1 MNYVLYCTIFVLYY
15 HHILFCL
22 FLYKTE
28 FGSRRA
34 LDGKH
39 LPSLL
44 YGVHVRI
51 VLAFGVFYFVCVL

>member
-1 MNYVLYCTIFVLYY
+1 MSHIAPSLSCTIIM
-15 HHILFCL
+15 ILFCL

-28 FGSRRA
+28 FGSRRE

-44 YGVHVRI
+44 YGVNVRI